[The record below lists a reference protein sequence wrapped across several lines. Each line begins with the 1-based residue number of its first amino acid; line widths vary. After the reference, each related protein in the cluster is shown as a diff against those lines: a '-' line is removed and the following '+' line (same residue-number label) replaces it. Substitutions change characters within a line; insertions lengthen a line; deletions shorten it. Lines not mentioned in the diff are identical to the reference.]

1 MTGATGGAECA
12 VCRSSAVVRRRIG
25 VRDVSVCRRC
35 GFGLVV
41 AGERPPDYWTRTENA
56 DDELGDRYWQAR
68 LPVFL
73 RALDE
78 VAAAGGTG
86 RLVDVGGGT
95 AHFAEAALAAGWD
108 AYSYDVSERAVAAAA
123 ARVGPE
129 RSLAAVPDSMA
140 GTCDVVTLW
149 CVVAHVPDARAV
161 LGEARRLLKPGG
173 RLLLSTPNFSFQ
185 TAYAALAGR
194 LGRPIDFVA
203 HDHFAHYTPRSLEIL
218 LTSAGFS
225 CSPAY
230 WGVTE
235 DCVLERGLA
244 PVLVPLKRAWNR
256 AAWTL
261 SRTGVPRYTSELHVE
276 AVPSGPRP

>member
-1 MTGATGGAECA
+1 M
-12 VCRSSAVVRRRIG
+12 
-25 VRDVSVCRRC
+25 RDVEVCRRC
-35 GFGLVV
+35 GFGRVV
-41 AGERPPDYWTRTENA
+41 AGERPSDYWARTENA
-56 DDELGDRYWQAR
+56 DEELGERYWGAR

-73 RALDE
+73 RALAE
-78 VAAAGGTG
+78 VARLQGVG
-86 RLVDVGGGT
+86 RVVDVGGGT
-95 AHFAEAALAAGWD
+95 AHFTEAALAAGWD
-108 AYSYDVSERAVAAAA
+108 AYSYDVSDHAVAAAA
-123 ARVGPE
+123 ARVGAE

-149 CVVAHVPDARAV
+149 CVVAHVPDAPAV
-161 LGEARRLLKPGG
+161 LGEARRLLKPNG
-173 RLLLSTPNFSFQ
+173 RLLLSTPNFRFQ

-203 HDHFAHYTPRSLEIL
+203 HDHFSHYTPRSLDVL
-218 LTSAGFS
+218 LATAGFTAT
-225 CSPAY
+225 PAY

-244 PVLVPLKRAWNR
+244 PVLVPCKRAWNR

-261 SRTGVPRYTSELHVE
+261 SRAGVPRYTSELHVK